1 MKRIVLDASALISF
15 FEDRSGGEVV
25 EKLVAESVAG
35 KTELFMS
42 VVNWGEVYY
51 STLRARGQDA
61 ARQMA
66 AEISQFPIQ
75 VMSADLELTKSAA
88 ELHAKYNL
96 PYADCFAAAFSKTWK
111 AKLLTSDLDF
121 AKVESEIEILFL

>member
-1 MKRIVLDASALISF
+1 MKRIVLDASAVISF
-15 FEDRSGGEVV
+15 FEGRAG
-25 EKLVAESVAG
+25 AEEIEELLAQSVAG

-51 STLRARGQDA
+51 STWRAHGQGA

-66 AEISQFPIQ
+66 AEIFQFPIQ
-75 VMSADLELTKSAA
+75 VRNADLEMTKSSA

-96 PYADCFAAAFSKTWK
+96 PYADCFAAASSKILK
-111 AKLLTSDLDF
+111 AKLLTSDQDF
-121 AKVESEIEILFL
+121 AKVKSEIEILFL

>member
-15 FEDRSGGEVV
+15 FEDRSGSELV
-25 EKLVAESVAG
+25 EKLVTESVSG
-35 KTELFMS
+35 KADLFMS
-42 VVNWGEVYY
+42 VVNWGEAYY
-51 STLRARGQDA
+51 STWRAHGQDA

-96 PYADCFAAAFSKTWK
+96 PYADCFAAASSKTWR
-111 AKLLTSDLDF
+111 AQLLTSDQDF
-121 AKVESEIEILFL
+121 AKVKSEIEILFL